1 MKLYLPSTNI
11 KIVLITL
18 LALLGIGSVIYNQYL
33 VRQVLEQEKIAVELW
48 AKALEFSSLPVHQ
61 QSSTKLLSALRLL
74 NENEAVPDSVIK
86 MIQEAEATRT
96 SVDFVTDEIILK
108 NARINK
114 VPALVLTEDDEI
126 AGQTPGLEPD
136 KITPTFIED
145 FKTINPPI

>member
-61 QSSTKLLSALRLL
+61 QSSTKLLSAMKLFR
-74 NENEAVPDSVIK
+74 
-86 MIQEAEATRT
+86 
-96 SVDFVTDEIILK
+96 ILS
-108 NARINK
+108 
-114 VPALVLTEDDEI
+114 
-126 AGQTPGLEPD
+126 
-136 KITPTFIED
+136 
-145 FKTINPPI
+145 